1 MKRIITLI
9 IIAAGLAL
17 AGPAAA
23 STNCHAIMT
32 TSGYHDSYT
41 STIDV
46 QVSRYLGMPCNRALR
61 IGAAA
66 YLHPGLH
73 PIYGPQFGGGG
84 FGGSV
89 PRWPSVLLKR
99 PCACVNRPRAWGPT
113 CEVVVMKML
122 IISIVMG
129 VSLSGG
135 IAVAS
140 ATVRMPTST
149 AVYMSLQA
157 RPAVVLESADGALFL
172 AGYSHT

>member
-23 STNCHAIMT
+23 SANCHAIMT
-32 TSGYHDSYT
+32 TPGYHDSYT

-66 YLHPGLH
+66 YLHPGLQ

-84 FGGSV
+84 FGGPFHVGRLYCWLNARGSDV
-89 PRWPSVLLKR
+89 TDA
-99 PCACVNRPRAWGPT
+99 ACWHGHGRQREYVKFFDQRN
-113 CEVVVMKML
+113 
-122 IISIVMG
+122 
-129 VSLSGG
+129 
-135 IAVAS
+135 
-140 ATVRMPTST
+140 
-149 AVYMSLQA
+149 Y
-157 RPAVVLESADGALFL
+157 
-172 AGYSHT
+172 